1 MDYQR
6 VQNLRKIAA
15 EQIEHAQ
22 KFCELRERA
31 GIAKTKLELLLTA
44 QIPAISGEKKNVG
57 VEMAYLMLM
66 EIEPAA
72 KEFYQEWQDSEA
84 KYRGLE
90 KLLDA
95 YATRISLEQSIFR
108 YVREGEKW
116 TE

>member
-1 MDYQR
+1 MDYEK
-6 VQNLRKIAA
+6 VKNLRKIAS
-15 EQIEHAQ
+15 EQVEHAK

-31 GIAKTKLELLLTA
+31 GIAKTKLELLLTS
-44 QIPAISGEKKNVG
+44 QLPAIRGEKKNVG

-84 KYRGLE
+84 KYKGLE

-95 YATRISLEQSIFR
+95 YATRISLEQSIFKYQRDGER
-108 YVREGEKW
+108 YG
-116 TE
+116 